1 MNDLKQQYENSVN
14 IMGYFRQINNINS
27 NSLASI
33 LYSYD
38 LQAGSYRKDYYNK
51 TLHNMHENGKKIIIS
66 SKKFHERYGSKIA
79 DIFNK
84 LNYSSILEVGVGEAT
99 TLNDEVKNLNNES
112 AEVKGIDISFSRIGY
127 GNIFLKEQGINN
139 VSLGVADMFKLPF
152 EDNSFDIV
160 YTSHCIEPNTDRAK
174 EAINELYR
182 VTNKWLILIEP
193 TFDLGNKE
201 TRKHMIEHAYCKDLI
216 SVINGMK
223 LNVIQ
228 HKLFE
233 LGTYN
238 NQAAITIIEKES
250 KQQSNVNW
258 CCPVCKKE
266 LIESNGNY
274 FCKECSLIF
283 PIIKGIPCLNV
294 NSAILGSKYLLV

>member
-1 MNDLKQQYENSVN
+1 MNYLKQLYENNVN
-14 IMGYFRQINNINS
+14 IMEHFRQVNNTNS

-38 LQAGSYRKDYYNK
+38 LQAGSYRENYYNK
-51 TLHNMHENGKKIIIS
+51 TLDGMHENGKKIIIN
-66 SKKFHERYGSKIA
+66 SKKFHEQYGNKIA
-79 DIFNK
+79 DVFDK

-99 TLNDEVKNLNNES
+99 TLSDVVKNLNNKD
-112 AEVKGIDISFSRIGY
+112 AKVKGIDISFSRIGY
-127 GNIFLKEQGINN
+127 GNVFLKEQGISN

-216 SVINGMK
+216 DVINDMK
-223 LNVIQ
+223 LNVIE

-238 NQAAITIIEKES
+238 NQAAITIIEKELEN
-250 KQQSNVNW
+250 QSNVNW
-258 CCPVCKKE
+258 CCPVCKEE
-266 LIESNGNY
+266 LIESDGNY

-283 PIIKGIPCLNV
+283 PIIKEIPCLTV
-294 NSAILGSKYLLV
+294 NSAILGSKYLIL